1 MSNHKEVVKM
11 LREELRANQAM
22 LAMLEATVQVVDDI
36 HGDDAEYMMERA
48 EQARGMIDLA
58 VMFLKGR
65 DEKMIPTNALV

>member
-1 MSNHKEVVKM
+1 M

-65 DEKMIPTNALV
+65 DEKMIPANALV